1 MNREGSGSDSQPSV
15 RRETGVF
22 TATSIV
28 IANIISTGI
37 FTTTGIISGYLP
49 GSAWVLLCWG
59 FGGLIAIV
67 GALCYAELATRMPEE
82 GAEYTYLKRLY
93 HPILGFLTGWTSF
106 IVGFSAAI
114 AAAAIAFSEYMHAG
128 LAAGGSV
135 ESASLPLVKKMVA
148 VAIILLFTS
157 IHYMGRKFG
166 SRVQII
172 LTIVKIAIILGLAGF
187 GLTLGNGHLPAVS
200 FGGGGSFNWMAIG
213 TAMMLVMFAYSG
225 WNASA
230 YIAGELKN
238 PRRTLPVSLA
248 VGTLVVI
255 ALYIAINLFIFQAL
269 PFESVRGEI
278 TIVERAAVGAFG
290 AWMGRGI
297 SLMIGVAL
305 LSSLSAY
312 IIIGPRVYFAMAR
325 DRLFFPFAGKVH
337 QRYNVPSRSI
347 AIQGAIA
354 AVMVMVGSFEQ
365 LLVYLGFALGI
376 FPWLA
381 IFGLFIAR
389 RHRIGED
396 TAVRVWGYPV
406 LPGFF
411 LLSTLFLMVIAFIN
425 RPFESSAAIIT
436 ILAGVPFYLVWV
448 RTVGNQSAGS
458 SSSDL

>member
-1 MNREGSGSDSQPSV
+1 MIKEGGFSNGRPSV
-15 RRETGVF
+15 RREIGVL

-28 IANIISTGI
+28 VANIVSTGI

-59 FGGLIAIV
+59 FGGLLAIA
-67 GALCYAELATRMPEE
+67 GALCYAELSTRMPEE
-82 GAEYTYLKRLY
+82 GAEYVYLKRLY
-93 HPILGFLTGWTSF
+93 HPVLGFLTGWTSF

-114 AAAAIAFSEYMHAG
+114 AAAAIAFSEYMYAG
-128 LAAGGSV
+128 LAVGGSV
-135 ESASLPLVKKMVA
+135 EPASLPLVKKLVA
-148 VAIILLFTS
+148 VAIIILFTAV
-157 IHYMGRKFG
+157 HYIGRRFG
-166 SRVQII
+166 SRVQIV

-187 GLTLGNGHLPAVS
+187 GLAAGNGHLPTVS
-200 FGGGGSFNWMAIG
+200 FGDGGSFNWMAIG

-238 PRRTLPVSLA
+238 PRRTLTISLG

-255 ALYIAINLFIFQAL
+255 ALYIVINLFIFQTL

-297 SLMIGVAL
+297 SLMIAVAL

-312 IIIGPRVYFAMAR
+312 IIIGPRVYYAMAR
-325 DRLFFPFAGKVH
+325 DRLFLPFASKLH
-337 QRYNVPSRSI
+337 PRYNVPSRSI
-347 AIQGAIA
+347 AIQGLIA
-354 AVMVMVGSFEQ
+354 VVMVTVGSFEQ

-381 IFGLFIAR
+381 VFGIFIAR
-389 RHRIGED
+389 RRRIGGD
-396 TAVRVWGYPV
+396 AAVKVWGYPV
-406 LPGFF
+406 LPVFF
-411 LLSTLFLMVIAFIN
+411 LLSTLFLMVIAFLN
-425 RPFESSAAIIT
+425 RPFESSAAIVT
-436 ILAGVPFYLVWV
+436 ILAGIPFYLIWV
-448 RTVGNQSAGS
+448 RAVGNRRDASR
-458 SSSDL
+458 